1 MPTRRK
7 RWLMEND
14 GYQEMGTC
22 SRESFSVLPF
32 FTIRRA
38 CGYEVWIYFKAH
50 THSADGPLPNV
61 FSFGSIE
68 SMISRRTPLTYAD
81 VLRND
86 ELREHLDHVQM
97 MHR

>member
-32 FTIRRA
+32 FTFRRA

-50 THSADGPLPNV
+50 TD
-61 FSFGSIE
+61 
-68 SMISRRTPLTYAD
+68 T
-81 VLRND
+81 
-86 ELREHLDHVQM
+86 VQM
-97 MHR
+97 GLYMFFFVRFDRIYDIKTYSSDLCRCSSK

>member
-1 MPTRRK
+1 
-7 RWLMEND
+7 MEND

-32 FTIRRA
+32 SPFGVRIRGVGRP
-38 CGYEVWIYFKAH
+38 ILRH
-50 THSADGPLPNV
+50 THTVQMGPLHV
-61 FSFGSIE
+61 FFLVRFDRIYD
-68 SMISRRTPLTYAD
+68 IKTYSSDLD